1 MLSLP
6 PTLKTNYTVATFTDS
21 PQSTADWECFLAWLA
36 AESGLDLLAYKPHQ
50 IYQRLAP
57 RRQMADFTTWT
68 DYRRHLQVHPN
79 VLKHLMQN
87 LTISVSSF
95 FRDPELWEILE
106 QNLSSQ
112 PGSTPLRAWSAACA
126 GGQELYSLA
135 ILLDR
140 SGRLAGSELI
150 GSDCNGQSI
159 NQAIR
164 AEYRFTRLDEDLPEG
179 LRGYAQARNSGYV
192 LSERL
197 RSAVSFRQED
207 LFRQPFSGNWD
218 LIFCR
223 NLLIYLNE
231 QAQTRLVRRLAQALR
246 PGGLLF
252 LGRSERVSLPSRL
265 GLVQIVSCLYRRK
278 ELLQAEFPLHSGY
291 QT

>member
-1 MLSLP
+1 MGTS
-6 PTLKTNYTVATFTDS
+6 TDNFQNTV
-21 PQSTADWECFLAWLA
+21 DWECFLAWLA

-50 IYQRLAP
+50 LYQRLAL
-57 RRQMADFTTWT
+57 RRQMADFTDWT
-68 DYRRHLQVHPN
+68 NYRRHLQVHPT
-79 VLKHLMQN
+79 VLKRLVQN

-106 QNLSSQ
+106 QSLPSR
-112 PGSTPLRAWSAACA
+112 PGSMPFRAWSAACA
-126 GGQELYSLA
+126 SGQELYSLA

-140 SGRLAGSELI
+140 SDRLDGSELI

-164 AEYRFTRLDEDLPEG
+164 AEYRFTRPGEDLPDY
-179 LRGYAQARNSGYV
+179 LRDYAQACNSGYV
-192 LSERL
+192 LNERL

-246 PGGLLF
+246 LGGLLF

-265 GLVQIVSCLYRRK
+265 GLVPIFPCLYRR
-278 ELLQAEFPLHSGY
+278 EEPLQAEFPLHTGY